1 MIRLSRVSPTEW
13 LQSDDI
19 KLRLRE
25 LWTRGFVFYCD
36 PEFQL
41 QKKFANPN
49 PYSYEK
55 IWFVD
60 LFRDHESSKFSK
72 IQPVFTNLTN
82 PHESLVLRN
91 KMDRKNLDSR
101 ILNPYKSG
109 ISDSIC
115 MDLFTYPTSLHKV
128 DSAVLLNG
136 YSCNN

>member
-13 LQSDDI
+13 LQSDYI

-55 IWFVD
+55 IWLVD
-60 LFRDHESSKFSK
+60 LISDHESSKFSK

-82 PHESLVLRN
+82 PHEVLRN
-91 KMDRKNLDSR
+91 KMDRKNLDSC

-115 MDLFTYPTSLHKV
+115 RDLSTSTASLKWI
-128 DSAVLLNG
+128 LLF
-136 YSCNN
+136 Y